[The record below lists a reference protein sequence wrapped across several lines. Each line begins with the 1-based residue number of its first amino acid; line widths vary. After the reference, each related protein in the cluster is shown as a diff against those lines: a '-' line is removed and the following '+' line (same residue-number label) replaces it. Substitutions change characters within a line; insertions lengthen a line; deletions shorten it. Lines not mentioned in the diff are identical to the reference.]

1 MKYLLGIDVGSTT
14 VKAVVTDSSLN
25 IQYKRYERHNARVRE
40 KLLVILREI
49 REKIGSVPVKA
60 AVTGSAGLGISQRAG
75 LPFVQE
81 VVASTGAIERLLP
94 GTDVA
99 IELGGEDAK
108 IIFFGRVPE
117 QRMNGTCA
125 GGTGA
130 FIDQM
135 ATLMDVTVDRL
146 NDLAANHGKI
156 YPIASR
162 CGVFAKSDIQPLL
175 NQGASREDIAASI
188 LQAVV
193 NQTIAGL
200 AQGRRIEGNV
210 AFLGGPLAFIPQLRR
225 RFIET
230 LKLTDEQVRFPDNA
244 EYFVA
249 LGCAAEAEIFDEKT
263 LDGIIERLELAEDDR
278 RTAVLQPLFESREE
292 YEEFLE
298 RHGKATAQTA
308 DPEEYEGIAWL
319 GIDAGSTT
327 TKLVLLTDDCRIL
340 YSYYAPNKGNP
351 VEVLRNELIH
361 VRKLCGDRIRI
372 AGTAVTGYGEELMVN
387 AFGADHG
394 IVETMAHYYAAR
406 FFDPDVDYII
416 DIGGQDM
423 KCFRIRNGAI
433 DSIMLNEACSS
444 GCGSFIETFA
454 KAIGYSVEEFAK
466 LGLFS
471 KKPSDL
477 GSRCTVFMN
486 SSVKQAQKEGATV
499 EDISA
504 GLSVSV
510 VKNALYKVIRVV
522 DPKELGRHVVVQG
535 GTFLNDAILRAFE
548 RELGCNVTRPQI
560 AGLMGAFGCAL
571 YAKEMGEREKDTE
584 EKTVKGNSKQG
595 DGAEE
600 VSTFENSTKGVKAS
614 RILSLEELENFE
626 HTSSAAVCR
635 LCPNQCT
642 LTVNRFSGGRRFITG
657 NKCERGAGQSRN
669 VEKLPNLYEYKYQ
682 KLMSLKPVEDPGRGT
697 IGIPMVLNFFDTLPF
712 WMEFFNRLSI
722 RVELSSRS
730 SHELYQRGQNTI
742 PSDTAC
748 YPAKLVHGHIVDLVE
763 RGITRVFYPC
773 APYNNVESEVADNY
787 YNCPVVAYYP
797 ELIKANMPQTD
808 SIDYIYPY
816 LVITK
821 PSFIKKAYEALKP
834 YYPDLTLWEV
844 KEAAKAARKADAA
857 FRADIR
863 AEGERALEYA
873 RNTGK
878 SVVVVAGR
886 PYHIDPEINHGIDR
900 LITSLGLVL
909 LSEESVAHL
918 GKAENLKILNQW
930 TYHTRM
936 YNAAEFVSRQPDIEL
951 VQLVSFGC
959 GTDAITGDEVRDI
972 LERRGRLY
980 TQIKIDEISNL
991 GAAKIRLRSLIAA
1004 MEAQRR
1010 SGGNG

>member
-1 MKYLLGIDVGSTT
+1 MQNLLGIDVGSTT
-14 VKAVVTDSSLN
+14 VKAVVADSSLN
-25 IQYKRYERHNARVRE
+25 IRYKRYERHNARVQE
-40 KLLVILREI
+40 ILLEILREI
-49 REKIGSVPVKA
+49 REEFGPVSVKA
-60 AVTGSAGLGISQRAG
+60 AVTGSAGLGISQRAD

-81 VVASTGAIERLLP
+81 VVASTSAIERLLP
-94 GTDVA
+94 GTDAA

-135 ATLMDVTVDRL
+135 ATLMDVTVDQL
-146 NDLAANHGKI
+146 NELAAEHSKI

-162 CGVFAKSDIQPLL
+162 CGVFAKSDVQPLL

-200 AQGRRIEGNV
+200 AQGRKIEGNV

-230 LKLTDEQVRFPDNA
+230 LKLTDEQVRFPENA

-249 LGCAAEAEIFDEKT
+249 LGCAAEAQIFDEKS
-263 LDGIIERLELAEDDR
+263 LDSIIEKLELAEDDR
-278 RTAVLQPLFESREE
+278 QTAVLQPLFESEAE
-292 YEEFLE
+292 YEDFLQ
-298 RHGKATAQTA
+298 RHSKATAPTA
-308 DPEEYEGIAWL
+308 DPKEYEGIAWL

-327 TKLVLLTDDCRIL
+327 TKLVLMTDDCRLL
-340 YSYYAPNKGNP
+340 YTYYAPNKGNP
-351 VEVLRNELIH
+351 VQVLHDELLQ
-361 VRKLCGDRIRI
+361 VRRLCGDKIQI

-387 AFGADHG
+387 AFGADLG

-406 FFDPDVDYII
+406 YFDPEVDYII

-454 KAIGYSVEEFAK
+454 KAIGYSAEEFAK

-522 DPKELGRHVVVQG
+522 DPKELGQHVVVQG

-548 RELGCNVTRPQI
+548 RELGCHVTRPQI

-571 YAKEMGEREKDTE
+571 YAKEKAT
-584 EKTVKGNSKQG
+584 K
-595 DGAEE
+595 
-600 VSTFENSTKGVKAS
+600 VSS
-614 RILSLEELENFE
+614 ILTLKELENFE

-642 LTVNRFSGGRRFITG
+642 LTINRFSGGRRFITG
-657 NKCERGAGQSRN
+657 NKCERGAGQKRN
-669 VEKLPNLYEYKYQ
+669 AEKLPNLYEYKYE
-682 KLMSLKPVEDPGRGT
+682 KLMALKSIENPTRGT

-712 WMEFFNRLSI
+712 WTEFFNRLSI
-722 RVELSSRS
+722 RVELSARS

-742 PSDTAC
+742 PSDTVC

-763 RGITRVFYPC
+763 RGITKVFYPC

-808 SIDYIYPY
+808 RIDYIYPY

-821 PSFIKKAYEALKP
+821 PSFVRKAFEALKP
-834 YYPDLTLWEV
+834 YYPDLTLREV
-844 KEAAKAARKADAA
+844 KAATRAARKADAA

-863 AEGERALEYA
+863 AEGERALEFT
-873 RNTGK
+873 RKNGK
-878 SVVVVAGR
+878 RAVVVAGR
-886 PYHIDPEINHGIDR
+886 PYHIDPEVNHGMDR

-909 LSEESVAHL
+909 ISEEAVAHL
-918 GKAENLKILNQW
+918 GKADKLKILNQW

-936 YNAAEFVSRQPDIEL
+936 YNSADFVSKQPDVEFI
-951 VQLVSFGC
+951 QLVSFGC
-959 GTDAITGDEVRDI
+959 GTDAITGDEIRDM

-1004 MEAQRR
+1004 MDAAQRR
-1010 SGGNG
+1010 SGNNG

>member
-1 MKYLLGIDVGSTT
+1 MQNLLGIDVGSTT
-14 VKAVVTDSSLN
+14 VKAVVADSSLN
-25 IQYKRYERHNARVRE
+25 IRYKRYERHNARVQE
-40 KLLVILREI
+40 ILLEILREI
-49 REKIGSVPVKA
+49 REEFGPVSVKA
-60 AVTGSAGLGISQRAG
+60 AVTGSAGLGISQRAD

-81 VVASTGAIERLLP
+81 VVASTSAIERLLP
-94 GTDVA
+94 GTDAA

-135 ATLMDVTVDRL
+135 ATLMDVTVDQL
-146 NDLAANHGKI
+146 NELAAEHSKI

-162 CGVFAKSDIQPLL
+162 CGVFAKSDVQPLL

-200 AQGRRIEGNV
+200 AQGRKIEGNV

-230 LKLTDEQVRFPDNA
+230 LKLTDEQVRFPENA

-249 LGCAAEAEIFDEKT
+249 LGCAAEAQIFDEKS
-263 LDGIIERLELAEDDR
+263 LDSIIEKLELAEDDR
-278 RTAVLQPLFESREE
+278 QTAVLQPLFESEAE
-292 YEEFLE
+292 YEDFLQ
-298 RHGKATAQTA
+298 RHSKATAPTA
-308 DPEEYEGIAWL
+308 DPKEYEGIAWL

-327 TKLVLLTDDCRIL
+327 TKLVLMTDDCRLL
-340 YSYYAPNKGNP
+340 YTYYAPNKGNP
-351 VEVLRNELIH
+351 VQVLHDELLQ
-361 VRKLCGDRIRI
+361 VRRLCGDKIQI

-387 AFGADHG
+387 AFGADLG

-406 FFDPDVDYII
+406 YFDPEVDYII

-454 KAIGYSVEEFAK
+454 KAIGYSAEEFAK

-522 DPKELGRHVVVQG
+522 DPKELGQHVVVQG

-548 RELGCNVTRPQI
+548 RELGCHVTRPQI

-571 YAKEMGEREKDTE
+571 YAKEKAT
-584 EKTVKGNSKQG
+584 K
-595 DGAEE
+595 
-600 VSTFENSTKGVKAS
+600 VSS
-614 RILSLEELENFE
+614 ILTLKELENFE

-642 LTVNRFSGGRRFITG
+642 LTINRFSGGRRFITG
-657 NKCERGAGQSRN
+657 NKCERGAGQKRN
-669 VEKLPNLYEYKYQ
+669 AEKLPNLYEYKYE
-682 KLMSLKPVEDPGRGT
+682 KLMALKSIENPTRGT

-722 RVELSSRS
+722 RVELSARS

-742 PSDTAC
+742 PSDTVC

-763 RGITRVFYPC
+763 RGITKVFYPC

-808 SIDYIYPY
+808 RIDYIYPY

-821 PSFIKKAYEALKP
+821 PSFVRKAFEALKP
-834 YYPDLTLWEV
+834 YYPDLTLREV
-844 KEAAKAARKADAA
+844 KAATRAARKADAA

-863 AEGERALEYA
+863 AEGERALEFT
-873 RNTGK
+873 RKNGK
-878 SVVVVAGR
+878 RAVVVAGR
-886 PYHIDPEINHGIDR
+886 PYHIDPEVNHGMDR

-909 LSEESVAHL
+909 ISEEAVAHL
-918 GKAENLKILNQW
+918 GKADKLKILNQW

-936 YNAAEFVSRQPDIEL
+936 YNSADFVSKQPDVEFI
-951 VQLVSFGC
+951 QLVSFGC
-959 GTDAITGDEVRDI
+959 GTDAITGDEIRDM

-1004 MEAQRR
+1004 MDAAQRR
-1010 SGGNG
+1010 SGNNG

>member
-1 MKYLLGIDVGSTT
+1 MGYLLGIDVGSTT
-14 VKAVVTDSSLN
+14 VKAVIADSSLD
-25 IQYKRYERHNARVRE
+25 IHYKRYERHNARVQE
-40 KLLVILREI
+40 MLLEILRDI
-49 REKIGSVPVKA
+49 RGKFGTITVKA

-81 VVASTGAIERLLP
+81 VVASTSAIERLLP
-94 GTDVA
+94 GTDAA

-108 IIFFGRVPE
+108 IMFFGRVPE

-135 ATLMDVTVDRL
+135 ATLMDVTVDQL
-146 NDLAANHGKI
+146 NDFAANYGKL

-230 LKLTDEQVRFPDNA
+230 LKLTGEQVRFPENA

-249 LGCAAEAEIFDEKT
+249 IGCAAEAGIFDECP
-263 LDGIIERLELAEDDR
+263 LDAIIGKLEQAEDDR
-278 RTAVLQPLFESREE
+278 RTAVLQPLFESEAE
-292 YEEFLE
+292 YEAFLE
-298 RHGKATAQTA
+298 RHSRATAPAA
-308 DPEEYEGIAWL
+308 DPENYEGIAWL

-351 VEVLRNELIH
+351 VEVLRDELIR
-361 VRKLCGDRIRI
+361 VRRLCGDRIKI
-372 AGTAVTGYGEELMVN
+372 TGAAVTGYGEELMVN
-387 AFGADHG
+387 AFGADYG

-406 FFDPDVDYII
+406 YFDPDVDYII

-454 KAIGYSVEEFAK
+454 KAIGYSTEEFAR

-471 KKPSDL
+471 RKPSDL

-522 DPKELGRHVVVQG
+522 DPKELGKHVVVQG

-548 RELGCNVTRPQI
+548 RELGCHVTRPQI

-571 YAKEMGEREKDTE
+571 YAKERGSRE
-584 EKTVKGNSKQG
+584 N
-595 DGAEE
+595 GA
-600 VSTFENSTKGVKAS
+600 KAS
-614 RILSLEELENFE
+614 GILTAEELESFV

-635 LCPNQCT
+635 LCANQCT
-642 LTVNRFSGGRRFITG
+642 LTINRFSGGRRYITG
-657 NKCERGAGQSRN
+657 NKCERGAGQQRN
-669 VEKLPNLYEYKYQ
+669 AEKLPNLYEYKYE
-682 KLMSLKPVEDPGRGT
+682 KLMALKPIENPRRGT

-712 WMEFFNRLSI
+712 WTEFFNRLSV

-730 SHELYQRGQNTI
+730 SHELYQKGQNTI
-742 PSDTAC
+742 PSDTVC
-748 YPAKLVHGHIVDLVE
+748 YPAKLVHGHIADLVE

-797 ELIKANMPQTD
+797 ELIKANMPQTN
-808 SIDYIYPY
+808 SIDYIHPY

-821 PSFIKKAYEALKP
+821 PSFVRKVFEALKP
-834 YYPDLTLWEV
+834 YYPDLTVREV
-844 KEAAKAARKADAA
+844 KAAAKAARKADAA

-863 AEGERALEYA
+863 AEGERALEFA
-873 RNTGK
+873 RQNGK
-878 SVVVVAGR
+878 RAVVVAGR
-886 PYHIDPEINHGIDR
+886 PYHIDPEVNHGMDR

-909 LSEESVAHL
+909 ISEESIAHL
-918 GKAENLKILNQW
+918 GRADNLKILNQW
-930 TYHTRM
+930 TYHARM
-936 YNAAEFVSRQPDIEL
+936 YNSAEFVSRQPGVEF

-959 GTDAITGDEVRDI
+959 GTDAITGDEIRDM

-1004 MEAQRR
+1004 MEAQRGP
-1010 SGGNG
+1010 GGNG

>member
-1 MKYLLGIDVGSTT
+1 MQNLLGIDVGSTT
-14 VKAVVTDSSLN
+14 VKAVVADSSLN
-25 IQYKRYERHNARVRE
+25 IRYKRYERHNARVQE
-40 KLLVILREI
+40 ILLEILREI
-49 REKIGSVPVKA
+49 REEFGPVSVKA
-60 AVTGSAGLGISQRAG
+60 AVTGSAGLGISQRAD

-81 VVASTGAIERLLP
+81 VVASTSAIERLLP
-94 GTDVA
+94 GTDAA

-135 ATLMDVTVDRL
+135 ATLMDVTVDQL
-146 NDLAANHGKI
+146 NELAAEHSKI

-162 CGVFAKSDIQPLL
+162 CGVFAKSDVQPLL

-200 AQGRRIEGNV
+200 AQGRKIEGNV

-230 LKLTDEQVRFPDNA
+230 LMLTDEQVRFPENA

-249 LGCAAEAEIFDEKT
+249 LGCAAEAQIFDEKS
-263 LDGIIERLELAEDDR
+263 LDSIIEKLELAEDDR
-278 RTAVLQPLFESREE
+278 QTAVLQPLFESEAE
-292 YEEFLE
+292 YEDFLQ
-298 RHGKATAQTA
+298 RHSKATAPTA
-308 DPEEYEGIAWL
+308 DPKEYEGIAWL

-327 TKLVLLTDDCRIL
+327 TKLVLMTDDCRLL
-340 YSYYAPNKGNP
+340 YTYYAPNKGNP
-351 VEVLRNELIH
+351 VQVLHDELLQ
-361 VRKLCGDRIRI
+361 VRRLCGDKIQI

-387 AFGADHG
+387 AFGADLG

-406 FFDPDVDYII
+406 YFDPEVDYII

-454 KAIGYSVEEFAK
+454 KAIGYSAEEFAK

-522 DPKELGRHVVVQG
+522 DPKELGQHVVVQG

-548 RELGCNVTRPQI
+548 RELGCHVTRPQI

-571 YAKEMGEREKDTE
+571 YAKEKAT
-584 EKTVKGNSKQG
+584 K
-595 DGAEE
+595 
-600 VSTFENSTKGVKAS
+600 VSS
-614 RILSLEELENFE
+614 ILTLKELENFE

-642 LTVNRFSGGRRFITG
+642 LTINRFSGGRRFITG
-657 NKCERGAGQSRN
+657 NKCERGAGQKRN
-669 VEKLPNLYEYKYQ
+669 AEKLPNLYEYKYE
-682 KLMSLKPVEDPGRGT
+682 KLMALKSIENPTRGT

-712 WMEFFNRLSI
+712 WTEFFNRLSI
-722 RVELSSRS
+722 RVELSARS

-742 PSDTAC
+742 PSDTVC

-808 SIDYIYPY
+808 RIDYIYPY

-821 PSFIKKAYEALKP
+821 PSFVRKAFEALKP
-834 YYPDLTLWEV
+834 YYPDLTLREV
-844 KEAAKAARKADAA
+844 KAATRAARKADAA

-863 AEGERALEYA
+863 AEGERALEFT
-873 RNTGK
+873 RKNGK
-878 SVVVVAGR
+878 RAVVVAGR
-886 PYHIDPEINHGIDR
+886 PYHIDPEVNHGMDR

-909 LSEESVAHL
+909 ISEEAVAHL
-918 GKAENLKILNQW
+918 GKADKLKILNQW

-936 YNAAEFVSRQPDIEL
+936 YNSADFVSKQPDVEFI
-951 VQLVSFGC
+951 QLVSFGC
-959 GTDAITGDEVRDI
+959 GTDAITGDEIRDM

-1004 MEAQRR
+1004 MDAAQRR
-1010 SGGNG
+1010 SGNNG

>member
-1 MKYLLGIDVGSTT
+1 MQHLLGIDVGSTT
-14 VKAVVTDSSLN
+14 VKAVLTDSNLN

-40 KLLVILREI
+40 ILLEILRELH
-49 REKIGSVPVKA
+49 ENFGSITVKA
-60 AVTGSAGLGISQRAG
+60 AVTGSAGLGISQRTK

-81 VVASTGAIERLLP
+81 VVSSTTAISRMLP
-94 GTDVA
+94 DTDSA

-135 ATLMDVTVDRL
+135 ATLMNVTVDEL
-146 NDLAANHGKI
+146 NDLAENYEKI

-175 NQGASREDIAASI
+175 NQGARREDVAASI

-193 NQTIAGL
+193 NQTIGGL
-200 AQGRRIEGNV
+200 SQGRRISGNV
-210 AFLGGPLAFIPQLRR
+210 AFLGGPLAFISQLRR
-225 RFIET
+225 RFVET
-230 LKLTDEQVRFPDNA
+230 LELSEENAYFPKNA

-249 LGCAAEAEIFDEKT
+249 IGCAAEAELFDKQTVDDIIRKLEDIDDARQTET
-263 LDGIIERLELAEDDR
+263 LE
-278 RTAVLQPLFESREE
+278 PLFKSGEE
-292 YEEFLE
+292 YNEFLV
-298 RHGKATAQTA
+298 RHGKASVPKA
-308 DPEEYEGIAWL
+308 DPERYEGIAWL

-327 TKLVLLTDDCRIL
+327 TKLVLLTDDCRLL
-340 YSYYAPNKGNP
+340 YSYYAPNRGSP
-351 VEVLRNELIH
+351 VEVLRDELLQ
-361 VRKLCGDRIRI
+361 VRILCGDRVRI
-372 AGTAVTGYGEELMVN
+372 AGAAVTGYGEELMVN

-394 IVETMAHYYAAR
+394 IVETMAHYQAAR
-406 FFDPDVDYII
+406 FFEPDVDYII

-454 KAIGYSVEEFAK
+454 KAIGYSPQDFAK
-466 LGLFS
+466 AGLFS
-471 KKPSDL
+471 ERPVDL

-499 EDISA
+499 GDISA
-504 GLSVSV
+504 GLSISV
-510 VKNALYKVIRVV
+510 VKNALYKVIRIV
-522 DPKELGRHVVVQG
+522 DPKELGEHVVVQG

-548 RELGCNVTRPQI
+548 RELGCEVTRPEI

-571 YAKEMGEREKDTE
+571 YAREMGTSS
-584 EKTVKGNSKQG
+584 SKIL
-595 DGAEE
+595 
-600 VSTFENSTKGVKAS
+600 TK
-614 RILSLEELENFE
+614 EELEKFE
-626 HTSSAAVCR
+626 HTSSAAVCG
-635 LCPNQCT
+635 LCGNRCT
-642 LTVNRFSGGRRFITG
+642 LTVNRFSGGRRYITG
-657 NKCERGAGQSRN
+657 NRCERGAGKKKN
-669 VEKLPNLYEYKYQ
+669 TEVLPNLFEYKYN
-682 KLMSLKPVEDPGRGT
+682 KLLLLESTNNPTRGT

-712 WMEFFNRLSI
+712 WMEFFGRLGI
-722 RVELSSRS
+722 KVELSTRS
-730 SHELYQRGQNTI
+730 SYELYQRGQDTI
-742 PSDTAC
+742 PSDTVC
-748 YPAKLVHGHIVDLVE
+748 YPAKLVHGHIVDLVD
-763 RGITRVFYPC
+763 RGITRIFYPV
-773 APYNNVESEVADNY
+773 APYNNIECKNADNY

-821 PSFIKKAYEALKP
+821 PSFERKAFEVLKP
-834 YYPDLTLWEV
+834 YYPDLTMREIRAAT
-844 KEAAKAARKADAA
+844 KAGREASAKFKV
-857 FRADIR
+857 DIR

-873 RNTGK
+873 RKNGK
-878 SVVVVAGR
+878 KAVVVAGR
-886 PYHIDPEINHGIDR
+886 PYHIDPEINHGMDR

-918 GKAENLKILNQW
+918 GEAKGLKILNQW

-936 YNAAEFVSRQPDIEL
+936 YNAAEFSSRQPDVEFI
-951 VQLVSFGC
+951 QLVSFGC
-959 GTDAITGDEVRDI
+959 GTDAITGDEIRDM
-972 LERRGRLY
+972 LEKRGRFY

-991 GAAKIRLRSLIAA
+991 GAAKIRLRSLLAA
-1004 MEAQRR
+1004 MSETRR
-1010 SGGNG
+1010 VVAASG